1 MKRLINQEENVVT
14 DMIDGFL
21 KLSRGQFKKVPGVNA
36 IMKTNPKKKVSVI
49 VGGGTGMDP
58 WPIGYVGEGL
68 ADGAAVGN
76 IFCAPPAK
84 SILELTRQL
93 PHEDGVIYVV
103 TNHAGDVLN
112 FELVSE
118 LAAME
123 GIRTRQIYINDDITS
138 ADKSQKEE
146 RRGIGGVALL
156 TKLAGAITETGKGL
170 DEVAAILE
178 EAKNNIG
185 TFSVTTGP
193 SYSPVTGKK
202 SFELEEGKMEYGMG
216 FNGETGIKRED
227 ISTADEIARTL
238 MEGLLKDLE
247 VNSGDKVVLW
257 LNGYSL
263 TSQIELSIIAGKCC
277 DILRER
283 DIWLSDIQIER
294 LYVTP
299 GAAGLSLSMLK
310 MNQEFEQYY
319 KVPALSPFFKIMWKE

>member
-1 MKRLINQEENVVT
+1 MKRLINQEGNIVP
-14 DMIDGFL
+14 DMIDGFV
-21 KLSRGQFKKVPGVNA
+21 KLSQGQFKKVPSVNA
-36 IMKTNPKKKVSVI
+36 IMKTDCQEKVSVV

-58 WPIGYVGEGL
+58 WPIGYVGTGL

-76 IFCAPPAK
+76 VFCAPPAR

-93 PHEDGVIYVV
+93 PHSKGVVYIV

-118 LAAME
+118 LAGME
-123 GIRTRQIYINDDITS
+123 GIETRQIYINDDITS
-138 ADKSQKEE
+138 ANKAEKEE

-156 TKLAGAITETGKGL
+156 TKLAGAITQAGKDL
-170 DEVAAILE
+170 DETAELLE
-178 EAKNNIG
+178 EAKNCIG

-193 SYSPVTGKK
+193 AYSPVTGKK

-227 ISTADEIARTL
+227 ISTANKIAETL
-238 MEGLLKDLE
+238 MDGLIKDLE
-247 VNSGDKVVLW
+247 VKKGDKIVLW
-257 LNGYSL
+257 MNGYSM

-277 DILRER
+277 DILRESG
-283 DIWLSDIQIER
+283 IELFDIQIER

-299 GAAGLSLSMLK
+299 GAAGLSISMLK
-310 MNQEFEQYY
+310 LEEKFEEYY